1 MFRFC
6 RAVRRCSMES
16 CQIEALHLMTPNL
29 YVGRAAVAGRKLP
42 RMPLRP
48 RHPAE
53 LPLAELERTLDQQGE
68 HGGGYGSREQGHVV
82 VQREP
87 RGDALAIAAR
97 ADERRDRGGAAVE
110 HRRRFYAREDT

>member
-53 LPLAELERTLDQQGE
+53 LPLAELEHTLDQQGE
-68 HGGGYGSREQGHVV
+68 HRGGYGSREPGHAV
-82 VQREP
+82 VQP
-87 RGDALAIAAR
+87 QARGDWAAR
-97 ADERRDRGGAAVE
+97 AGPPHENC
-110 HRRRFYAREDT
+110 